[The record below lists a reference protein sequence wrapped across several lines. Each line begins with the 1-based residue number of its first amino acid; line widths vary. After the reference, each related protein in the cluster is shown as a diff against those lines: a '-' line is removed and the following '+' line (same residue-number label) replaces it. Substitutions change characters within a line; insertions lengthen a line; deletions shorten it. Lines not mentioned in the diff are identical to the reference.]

1 MSLSEE
7 ISTKKLSDYSHTN
20 SYVKVVYN
28 KIKSNDYDDQSLN
41 ILSTKR
47 IALEEQINKNLTA
60 HSQQDINSQ
69 FINEYNKLYKTPDF
83 AEQIKV
89 IFLGKQKDDVTEELI
104 KIVNNIKTKEGKGA
118 YNNVNM
124 ELLSKELM
132 YKNQAELIDDFDLK
146 NVSEVVF
153 SDIFISKTISINT
166 LHKILANTLTNNQEK
181 LFTQESIYMYGEKQ
195 QHFIEF
201 QYKNLKRKII
211 GLYRENPA
219 NITSEIIKKFLGSYN
234 IPDFLSNYILKEYQN
249 TASDLNSIFENE
261 FIKEYIHLYLRFNN
275 LTFNYTHRDGLN
287 YPIDSC
293 LDYYLSDVKKHD
305 RVYKYKL
312 NSSNVV
318 FSDLKKKSTIDDLFI
333 EKNCIYLYNF
343 YNIIETI
350 EKSSTNLDDRYK
362 QSFYNTFII
371 KYFPQ
376 LKSTQLYLNSS
387 DKSKL
392 IQVAAE
398 NKDIVYN
405 FSNINRIFNNYKNNG
420 IDEMITVKEDK
431 PHLVI
436 IKKEIN
442 IPSDFDYTYLFN
454 ELKLDEEIPFVKFR
468 DTNGTRDI
476 VYKIFKPIIKKQS
489 TNHYP
494 KVSRDI
500 LDSWIKF
507 KGFDIVNYDLK
518 KMRANPKNISFR
530 HKFLS
535 IKDDVEMPGKILMIN
550 DDTCDIL
557 SDKGILYTE
566 IPHENINQTS
576 DSLSLGS
583 EVVFFKNN
591 IIFAEIDLYKKKY
604 LEFVLDLRDFN
615 KMADISTINI
625 DKNIQ
630 DFINKIFSTDS
641 LARFKDINNGNNL
654 GYNFKVGNNH
664 ITNLI
669 YKYNFEINS
678 TLKLDYESFEK
689 AAKIL
694 YPFIIVDEDLFQPDT
709 RVEYFYKDTPDSEG
723 IWVKSIITEINIDF
737 TYNLRF
743 TNLQKKTVIKENV
756 DKVLLRLPD
765 IKSSKV
771 FKFSFKQISG
781 FSDMSSINKY
791 LAQLNDIGLDCSSQI
806 KKIMDTFLL
815 KEEESSKLV
824 KEYVKESVLS
834 DISRGVGLTILYS
847 KSLHSQ
853 SDKNNI
859 DIFVENINSES
870 QVSELYFFIKFF
882 INIAQLIK
890 GNSALLGNSI
900 FTELLSDK
908 FIQKDGTIIV
918 SEMDTSLK
926 KHTFD
931 DMANES
937 EDDYDIDND
946 YGSDNDYDTDES
958 DSDESEQDELDEDI
972 LEQLDTI
979 SSIGQEVKSGKTEE
993 VQIDSINNNSSL
1005 ISRLYAAD
1013 KLLFDSLSENS
1024 DSKQAGK
1031 QVASYSRKC
1040 QQITQPLVMNDK
1052 DKTTF
1057 DKEFQ
1062 ERSQDWTSDS
1072 NENPISAYSANAKNK
1087 KTGKN
1092 FEYIDCDS
1100 ETIKKLDLETQ
1111 QCKSIKIGS
1120 SMDTSLH
1127 NWYMCPKIYDAFN
1140 NKPIHIKDI
1149 KFDGLPDN
1157 SSEKFNPDPINWRT
1171 HKSSNM
1177 HNGVDIVKFRP
1188 YYQKTDDGIKQTLM
1202 EGSKATNKQNLVFR
1216 KSSYS
1221 PGFIG
1226 DGMVPCCAKVTS
1238 NKLKNKWIGS
1248 TSERSDSSYIK
1259 KWGASLSLG
1268 SNGLINDIME
1278 PFFANHTTKNPNAES
1293 GAIKNSL
1300 DQFIRYGQDN
1310 NPNNIFNV
1318 FAKLHKISSEDII
1331 NSILI
1336 NLSEKSF
1343 MSINNGNMF
1352 TQFNFTGIQSSFQNF
1367 MEYTISDQHKMLEF
1381 YMELLSQKK
1390 HRIVNENINVIVLEI
1405 DSSSKKL
1412 NLICPSYYEN
1422 NFENTNSYAFIL
1434 KKMSGEFY
1442 EPLYVHRSFPRD
1454 YQQFVFNN
1462 EELKA
1467 YPNLSNIFKV
1477 FENGGSCSI
1486 EKPSALHNDNNIFK
1500 FKRGPSIK
1508 IILDI
1513 LQIKLTDKFKL
1524 DSIVLDD
1531 NNKAVGILLNDN
1543 ITIPVYPEA
1552 FSGAYSTKR
1561 STDVGVVNLK
1571 KLEEAFT
1578 LINNQL
1584 TEDNKITII
1593 DYYSKNDTHGALT
1606 NTGNYLRLDSK
1617 PQPKDGMKSVIKV
1630 DYHKVDTDLF
1640 KHKRLMN
1647 MALYKPTLDF
1657 DYVKN
1662 TIDELENYKITQIV
1676 RNKPKSSCSN
1686 GIVITNTIG
1695 NKLFIPIEIKKITY
1709 ISAISGMNAIPIIDK
1724 FEIDTELSTYMNSII
1739 QFAEKTKYTIYCIPV
1754 RGLFDESKKYTK
1766 LILETGNIININS
1779 KNHFSIVDKDRHGN
1793 FLLNELIDS
1802 QLVNRLFSNIKININ
1817 NDLLNT
1823 RIKTNL
1829 KFNYYNSVT
1838 GIIKNQIYEI
1848 FQNPYFLK
1856 IKEFIEFVIKN
1867 PIIKNKYKKILIK
1880 PIFRLIID
1888 AITDLSGKIDIR
1900 NFTKVVNYKLC
1911 SQNNCDTQY
1920 CLSSKY
1926 ISEIDYYTDNLI
1938 IQIALTELHKNTFDG
1953 ITNEEISNFKTKIGK
1968 IDESILSKLYEI
1980 HKNTVSALLEQE
1992 SICKL
1997 KILNNTTEDI
2007 FSFNKIKNTI
2017 FNELIFNKY
2026 VSFELLN
2033 FTNKGLMS
2041 GELQFDYDNEIIFN
2055 SSDYS
2060 TSLLNKLYI
2069 YKLNDY
2075 YNMIIPFEK
2084 SIQRLGVVELD
2095 NIKNIGENMCFIN
2108 LDKVSEY
2115 IINTKVCGSAPKLNK
2130 NTSGVNS
2137 LHVILSSDD
2146 TSKLKIL
2153 LESQ

>member
-20 SYVKVVYN
+20 SYVKIVYN
-28 KIKSNDYDDQSLN
+28 KIKSNDYDDVSLD
-41 ILSTKR
+41 ILSANR
-47 IALEEQINKNLTA
+47 IALEEKISKNLTGD
-60 HSQQDINSQ
+60 SKQDVNSQ
-69 FINEYNKLYKTPDF
+69 FINDYNNLYKTPDF
-83 AEQIKV
+83 AEQIKL
-89 IFLGKQKDDVTEELI
+89 IFLGKQTTEVNIELS
-104 KIVNNIKTKEGKGA
+104 KIVKNIKTKEEKGA
-118 YNNVNM
+118 YSDVNM

-146 NVSEVVF
+146 NVSKVVF

-166 LHKILANTLTNNQEK
+166 LHKILANTLTNNQEE
-181 LFTQESIYMYGEKQ
+181 LFTQESIYIYGEKQ
-195 QHFIEF
+195 QHFIDF
-201 QYKNLKRKII
+201 QYETLKRKVIV
-211 GLYRENPA
+211 LYRENPA
-219 NITSEIIKKFLGSYN
+219 NITSETIKKNLHSYN
-234 IPDFLSNYILKEYQN
+234 IPDFLSNYILKDYQN
-249 TASDLNSIFENE
+249 TASDLNSVFENE

-275 LTFNYTHRDGLN
+275 ISFNYTNKDGLN
-287 YPIDSC
+287 YPIDSL

-305 RVYKYKL
+305 RVYKNTL
-312 NSSNVV
+312 NPSNVV
-318 FSDLKKKSTIDDLFI
+318 YSDLKKKSTIDDLFI

-343 YNIIETI
+343 YNIVETI
-350 EKSSTNLDDRYK
+350 EKSSIRLDDRYK
-362 QSFYNTFII
+362 RSFYNTFII
-371 KYFPQ
+371 KYFPK
-376 LKSTQLYLNSS
+376 LKSPQLYLNSS
-387 DKSKL
+387 DKSEL
-392 IQVAAE
+392 IKAAVE

-405 FSNINRIFNNYKNNG
+405 FSNINSIFNNYKNNG

-436 IKKEIN
+436 IKKEVN

-476 VYKIFKPIIKKQS
+476 VYKIFKPIIKKHS

-530 HKFLS
+530 HKFMS
-535 IKDDVEMPGKILMIN
+535 IKDNVEIQGKILIIN
-550 DDTCDIL
+550 EDTCDIL
-557 SDKGILYTE
+557 SDKGILFTE
-566 IPHENINQTS
+566 IPHGNINETKVP
-576 DSLSLGS
+576 LSLGS
-583 EVVFFKNN
+583 KVVFFKNN

-615 KMADISTINI
+615 QMNDISMRNI

-630 DFINKIFSTDS
+630 DFLNKVFSTDS

-654 GYNFKVGNNH
+654 GYNFKVSNNH

-669 YKYNFEINS
+669 YKYSLEINS
-678 TLKLDYESFEK
+678 GLKLDYESFDK
-689 AAKIL
+689 AAKLL
-694 YPFIIVDEDLFQPDT
+694 YPFIIVDEELFQPDT
-709 RVEYFYKDTPDSEG
+709 SVEYFYKDTPESEG
-723 IWVKSIITEINIDF
+723 IWVKSIITKINIDF
-737 TYNLRF
+737 TYNLTF
-743 TNLQKKTVIKENV
+743 INLQKKTVIKENI

-859 DIFVENINSES
+859 DIFVENVNSEA

-890 GNSALLGNSI
+890 GNSTLPSNSI

-908 FIQKDGTIIV
+908 FIQKDGTITV
-918 SEMDTSLK
+918 SKMDTSLK

-946 YGSDNDYDTDES
+946 YGSDIDYDTDES

-972 LEQLDTI
+972 LEQLDKI
-979 SSIGQEVKSGKTEE
+979 SSTEQEQKSSKTDE
-993 VQIDSINNNSSL
+993 VQIDSINNSSSL
-1005 ISRLYAAD
+1005 ISRLLAAD
-1013 KLLFDSLSENS
+1013 RLLFDTLSENT
-1024 DSKQAGK
+1024 DSIQSGK
-1031 QVASYSRKC
+1031 QVPSYSRKC
-1040 QQITQPLVMNDK
+1040 QQFTQPLVMNDR
-1052 DKTTF
+1052 DKTAF
-1057 DKEFQ
+1057 DTEFH
-1062 ERSQDWTSDS
+1062 EHSKGWSTDS
-1072 NENPISAYSANAKNK
+1072 GENPISAYSANAKSK

-1100 ETIKKLDLETQ
+1100 ETIKKITLETQ
-1111 QCKSIKIGS
+1111 QCKSIKTGS
-1120 SMDTSLH
+1120 SLDTSLH

-1140 NKPIHIKDI
+1140 NKPIHFKDI
-1149 KFDGLPDN
+1149 KFDGLEDGP
-1157 SSEKFNPDPINWRT
+1157 SEKFNPDPTDWRV
-1171 HKSSNM
+1171 HKSSNS
-1177 HNGVDIVKFRP
+1177 HNGTDIVKFRP
-1188 YYQKTDDGIKQTLM
+1188 YYQKTEDAIKQTLM
-1202 EGSKATNKQNLVFR
+1202 DGLKATNKKNLVFR
-1216 KSSYS
+1216 KITYS

-1226 DGMVPCCAKVTS
+1226 DGLIPCCARGTS
-1238 NKLKNKWIGS
+1238 EKMKQRWIGS
-1248 TSERSDSSYIK
+1248 TSERSDSNYIK
-1259 KWGASLSLG
+1259 KWGASLYFG
-1268 SNGLINDIME
+1268 SNGLIYNMME
-1278 PFFANHTTKNPNAES
+1278 PFFANSKTKKPNAES
-1293 GAIKNSL
+1293 GSIKNSIGH
-1300 DQFIRYGQDN
+1300 FIRYGQDN
-1310 NPNNIFNV
+1310 NYNNIFNV
-1318 FAKLHKISSEDII
+1318 FAKLHKTTSEDII
-1331 NSILI
+1331 NRILR

-1343 MSINNGNMF
+1343 MSINNGNVS

-1367 MEYTISDQHKMLEF
+1367 MEYTISNQHKMLEF
-1381 YMELLSQKK
+1381 YMEILSQKK
-1390 HRIVNENINVIVLEI
+1390 HGVVNENINVVVLEI

-1412 NLICPSYYEN
+1412 NVICPSYYEN
-1422 NFENTNSYAFIL
+1422 NFETNDSYAFIL
-1434 KKMSGEFY
+1434 KKISGEFY
-1442 EPLYVHRSFPRD
+1442 EPLYVPRTDPRD
-1454 YQQFVFNN
+1454 YSQFLFNKS
-1462 EELKA
+1462 ELLDT

-1477 FENGGSCSI
+1477 LSNNGSCSI
-1486 EKPSALHNDNNIFK
+1486 EKPSILYTDNNIFK
-1500 FKRGPSIK
+1500 FKRGPNIK
-1508 IILDI
+1508 TILNI
-1513 LQIKLTDKFKL
+1513 LKNKLLGKFKL
-1524 DSIVLDD
+1524 DSIVIDD

-1552 FSGAYSTKR
+1552 FSGEYSTKQ
-1561 STDVGVVNLK
+1561 STHIDVVNLK
-1571 KLEEAFT
+1571 KLEEAFA
-1578 LINNQL
+1578 LINNEL

-1593 DYYSKNDTHGALT
+1593 DYYSKNDTHGVLT

-1617 PQPKDGMKSVIKV
+1617 PPPKDSIKSVIKV
-1630 DYHKVDTDLF
+1630 DYHKVNTDLF

-1647 MALYKPTLDF
+1647 KALYKPALDLE
-1657 DYVKN
+1657 YVKN
-1662 TIDELENYKITQIV
+1662 TIDKLENYKIIQIV
-1676 RNKPKSSCSN
+1676 RNKLKSDYSN
-1686 GIVITNTIG
+1686 GIVITNAIS
-1695 NKLFIPIEIKKITY
+1695 NKLFIPIEIYKITN
-1709 ISAISGMNAIPIIDK
+1709 ITDISGMDTIPIIDE
-1724 FEIDTELSTYMNSII
+1724 FEIDVDLSIYMNNII
-1739 QFAEKTKYTIYCIPV
+1739 QFSETTKYTIYCIPV
-1754 RGLFDESKKYTK
+1754 RGLFGDRTTYTK
-1766 LILETGNIININS
+1766 LILETGNIIKIDPE
-1779 KNHFSIVDKDRHGN
+1779 KQFSIVDKDRHGN
-1793 FLLNELIDS
+1793 YVLNELIDS

-1829 KFNYYNSVT
+1829 KFNYYNSIT

-1848 FQNPYFLK
+1848 FQNPYFSK

-1867 PIIKNKYKKILIK
+1867 PIIKNKYKKILIR

-1888 AITDLSGKIDIR
+1888 AITDFSHKVDIK
-1900 NFTKVVNYKLC
+1900 NFTKVVNYKMC

-1920 CLSSKY
+1920 CLSGKY
-1926 ISEIDYYTDNLI
+1926 ISEIAYTKNLI
-1938 IQIALTELHKNTFDG
+1938 IQIGLEELDKNNFDE
-1953 ITNEEISNFKTKIGK
+1953 ITDEEIQNFKTKIGK
-1968 IDESILSKLYEI
+1968 IDTNIVDKLYEI
-1980 HKNTVSALLEQE
+1980 HKNTVDTLSKQE
-1992 SICKL
+1992 SVCKL
-1997 KILNNTTEDI
+1997 KILNNNLGDI
-2007 FSFNKIKNTI
+2007 FGFNKIKNTI

-2041 GELQFDYDNEIIFN
+2041 GELQFDYDTEIIFN

-2060 TSLLNKLYI
+2060 TSLLNKLYL

-2084 SIQRLGVVELD
+2084 SIQRLGIVELD
-2095 NIKNIGENMCFIN
+2095 NIKSAGEDICFID

-2115 IINTKVCGSAPKLNK
+2115 VINIKACGLAPKLNK
-2130 NTSGVNS
+2130 NTSDVNS
-2137 LHVILSSDD
+2137 LHVILSYDE
-2146 TSKLKIL
+2146 TSKLEKL
-2153 LESQ
+2153 LEIQ

>member
-1 MSLSEE
+1 MSLSDE
-7 ISTKKLSDYSHTN
+7 TPNKKLSDYSHVN
-20 SYVKVVYN
+20 SYVKVVYH
-28 KIKSNDYDDQSLN
+28 KIKSNDYDDVSLN
-41 ILSTKR
+41 ELSTKR
-47 IALEEQINKNLTA
+47 ISLEEQITNNLLGEPK
-60 HSQQDINSQ
+60 QDLNSQ
-69 FINEYNKLYKTPDF
+69 FINDYNNLYKAPDF

-89 IFLGKQKDDVTEELI
+89 IFLGKQTDEVTTELS
-104 KIVNNIKTKEGKGA
+104 KIVSNIKTKEAKGA
-118 YNNVNM
+118 YNDVNM
-124 ELLSKELM
+124 DLLLKELM
-132 YKNQAELIDDFDLK
+132 YKNREELIGDFDLK

-166 LHKILANTLTNNQEK
+166 LHKIIANTLTNNREE
-181 LFTQESIYMYGEKQ
+181 LFTQESIYIYGEKH
-195 QHFIEF
+195 QHFIDF
-201 QYKNLKRKII
+201 QYENIKRKVV
-211 GLYRENPA
+211 GSYRENPT
-219 NITSEIIKKFLGSYN
+219 NITGETIKKKLSSYN
-234 IPDFLSNYILKEYQN
+234 IPDFLSNHILKDYQN

-275 LTFNYTHRDGLN
+275 LTFNYTLKDGLN

-293 LDYYLSDVKKHD
+293 LDYYLSTIKKND

-312 NSSNVV
+312 NSSNAM
-318 FSDLKKKSTIDDLFI
+318 FSDLQKKSIIDDLFI
-333 EKNCIYLYNF
+333 EKNCLYLYNF
-343 YNIIETI
+343 YNIIDTI
-350 EKSSTNLDDRYK
+350 EKSSTTLDDRYK
-362 QSFYNTFII
+362 RSFYNTFII

-376 LKSTQLYLNSS
+376 LKSNQLYLTPS
-387 DKSKL
+387 DKSELLK
-392 IQVAAE
+392 VAAE

-420 IDEMITVKEDK
+420 VDETITLNEDK

-454 ELKLDEEIPFVKFR
+454 ELKLNEEIPFVKFR
-468 DTNGTRDI
+468 DVNGTRDI
-476 VYKIFKPIIKKQS
+476 VYKVFKPIIKKQS
-489 TNHYP
+489 ANHYP

-535 IKDDVEMPGKILMIN
+535 IKDDVEIPGKILMIK

-566 IPHENINQTS
+566 IPHENINQS
-576 DSLSLGS
+576 LDSLSVGS
-583 EVVFFKNN
+583 KVVFFKNN

-615 KMADISTINI
+615 QMDAITMSNI

-630 DFINKIFSTDS
+630 DFLNHIFSIDS

-654 GYNFKVGNNH
+654 GYNFKISSNQ

-669 YKYNFEINS
+669 YKYNFEIKS
-678 TLKLDYESFEK
+678 ILKLDYESLDK

-694 YPFIIVDEDLFQPDT
+694 YPFVTVDEELFQPDS

-723 IWVKSIITEINIDF
+723 IWVKSIITKINIDF

-743 TNLQKKTVIKENV
+743 TNFQKRTVNKENV

-765 IKSSKV
+765 IKTSKV

-791 LAQLNDIGLDCSSQI
+791 LTQLNDIGLDCSSQI

-859 DIFVENINSES
+859 DIFIENINSES

-890 GNSALLGNSI
+890 GNSALPSNSI

-908 FIQKDGTIIV
+908 FIQKDGTITV

-931 DMANES
+931 DAGNDS
-937 EDDYDIDND
+937 DDEYDSDND
-946 YGSDNDYDTDES
+946 YGSDNDYDTNES
-958 DSDESEQDELDEDI
+958 DSDESETDELDPEI
-972 LEQLDTI
+972 SEQLDSI
-979 SSIGQEVKSGKTEE
+979 SSTDLEAKSGKTEE

-1005 ISRLYAAD
+1005 ISKLLAAD
-1013 KLLFDSLSENS
+1013 RLLFDSLSENKES
-1024 DSKQAGK
+1024 RQSGK
-1031 QVASYSRKC
+1031 QVSSYSRKC
-1040 QQITQPLVMNDK
+1040 QQLNQPLVMNDK
-1052 DKTTF
+1052 DKIAF
-1057 DKEFQ
+1057 DEEFQ
-1062 ERSQDWTSDS
+1062 ERSKDWTSDS
-1072 NENPISAYSANAKNK
+1072 NENPISAYSANAMIK

-1100 ETIKKLDLETQ
+1100 ETIKTLNQETQ
-1111 QCKSIKIGS
+1111 RCKSIKIGS
-1120 SMDTSLH
+1120 SIDTSLH

-1140 NKPIHIKDI
+1140 NRPIHIKDI
-1149 KFDGLPDN
+1149 QFEGLEDN
-1157 SSEKFNPDPINWRT
+1157 PSEKFNSDPKSWRS
-1171 HKSSNM
+1171 HKSSNS
-1177 HNGVDIVKFRP
+1177 HNGIDIVNFRP
-1188 YYQKTDDGIKQTLM
+1188 YYQKTEDSIKQTLM
-1202 EGSKATNKQNLVFR
+1202 EGLKATNMKNLVFR
-1216 KSSYS
+1216 KTTYS

-1226 DGMVPCCAKVTS
+1226 DGLIPCCARGTS
-1238 NKLKNKWIGS
+1238 DKLKNKWIGI
-1248 TSERSDSSYIK
+1248 TSEKSDSSYIK
-1259 KWGASLSLG
+1259 KWGASLSYG
-1268 SNGLINDIME
+1268 SNGLIDSIME
-1278 PFFANHTTKNPNAES
+1278 PFFVNSKTKNPNAES
-1293 GAIKNSL
+1293 GAIKNSF

-1310 NPNNIFNV
+1310 NHNNIFNV
-1318 FAKLHKISSEDII
+1318 FAKLHNITSQDII
-1331 NSILI
+1331 NNILLL
-1336 NLSEKSF
+1336 LSEKSF
-1343 MSINNGNMF
+1343 NSINNGNVF

-1367 MEYTISDQHKMLEF
+1367 MEYTISNQHKMLEF
-1381 YMELLSQKK
+1381 YMEILSQKK
-1390 HRIVNENINVIVLEI
+1390 YGIVKDNINVIVLEI

-1412 NLICPSYYEN
+1412 NVICPSYYKS
-1422 NFENTNSYAFIL
+1422 NFKNSPLCAFIL

-1442 EPLYVHRSFPRD
+1442 EPLYVQRSLPRE
-1454 YQQFVFNN
+1454 YPQFLFNRR
-1462 EELKA
+1462 ELLA
-1467 YPNLSNIFKV
+1467 TYPNLHNIFKV
-1477 FENGGSCSI
+1477 LENKGSCSI
-1486 EKPSALHNDNNIFK
+1486 EKPSVIYSDNNIFK
-1500 FKRGPSIK
+1500 FKRGANIK

-1513 LQIKLTDKFKL
+1513 LQNKLLDKFTL
-1524 DSIVLDD
+1524 DSIVIDD
-1531 NNKAVGILLNDN
+1531 NNKAIGILLNDN
-1543 ITIPVYPEA
+1543 ITIPVYPEV
-1552 FSGAYSTKR
+1552 FSGVYSTK
-1561 STDVGVVNLK
+1561 SSIDVGLVNLE

-1578 LINNQL
+1578 LINNEL
-1584 TEDNKITII
+1584 SEDNKITII

-1606 NTGNYLRLDSK
+1606 NIGNYVRLDREPPIK
-1617 PQPKDGMKSVIKV
+1617 EGLKSVINV
-1630 DYHKVDTDLF
+1630 DYNKVDTDLF

-1647 MALYKPTLDF
+1647 KSLYKPALELN
-1657 DYVKN
+1657 YVKN
-1662 TIDELENYKITQIV
+1662 IIDQLENYRIIQIV
-1676 RNKPKSSCSN
+1676 RNNSEGQYSN
-1686 GIVITNTIG
+1686 GLVINNAIG
-1695 NKLFIPIEIKKITY
+1695 NKLFVPIQIKKITY
-1709 ISAISGMNAIPIIDK
+1709 IKEISGMTELPIIDEFK
-1724 FEIDTELSTYMNSII
+1724 IDTDLSTYMNDII
-1739 QFAEKTKYTIYCIPV
+1739 QFSEITKYMIYCIPV
-1754 RGLFDESKKYTK
+1754 RGLFGERTIYTK
-1766 LILETGNIININS
+1766 LILETGNIINIDP
-1779 KNHFSIVDKDRHGN
+1779 KNHFSIVDKDQDGN
-1793 FLLNELIDS
+1793 YILNELIDS
-1802 QLVNRLFSNIKININ
+1802 QLVNRLFSNIKIKIN
-1817 NDLLNT
+1817 NELLNT

-1848 FQNPYFLK
+1848 FQNPYFAK
-1856 IKEFIEFVIKN
+1856 IKEFIEFIIKN

-1888 AITDLSGKIDIR
+1888 AITDVSDKVDIN
-1900 NFTKVVNYKLC
+1900 NFTKVVNYKMC
-1911 SQNNCDTQY
+1911 SQHNCDTQY

-1926 ISEIDYYTDNLI
+1926 TSEIDYTDNLI
-1938 IQIALTELHKNTFDG
+1938 IQTGLQELDKNIFDE
-1953 ITNEEISNFKTKIGK
+1953 ISDDDISNFKTKIGK
-1968 IDESILSKLYEI
+1968 IDESILDKLYEI
-1980 HKNTVSALLEQE
+1980 HKNTVTVLLEQE
-1992 SICKL
+1992 SVCKL
-1997 KILNNTTEDI
+1997 KIINNTVEDI
-2007 FSFNKIKNTI
+2007 FNFNKIKKTI

-2041 GELQFDYDNEIIFN
+2041 DELQFDYDTEIIFN

-2060 TSLLNKLYI
+2060 TSLLNKLYV

-2075 YNMIIPFEK
+2075 YSMIIPFEK
-2084 SIQRLGVVELD
+2084 SIQRLGVVQLD
-2095 NIKNIGENMCFIN
+2095 DIKSVGEDVCFID

-2115 IINTKVCGSAPKLNK
+2115 VIDTKACGLAPRLNK
-2130 NTSGVNS
+2130 NSSGINS
-2137 LHVILSSDD
+2137 LHVILSSDEKSD
-2146 TSKLKIL
+2146 LEKL
-2153 LESQ
+2153 LELQ